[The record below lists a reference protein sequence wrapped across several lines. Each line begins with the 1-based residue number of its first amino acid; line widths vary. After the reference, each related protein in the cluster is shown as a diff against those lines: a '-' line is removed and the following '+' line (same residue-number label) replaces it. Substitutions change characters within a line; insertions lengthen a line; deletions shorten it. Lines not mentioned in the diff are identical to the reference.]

1 MITSLKTFVAVLVP
15 MLILDGLWLAVI
27 AKSFYAK
34 HLGAIMT
41 PNPVWVAAILFYL
54 LYAVGITYFIVAPAV
69 AGSLSWYAVL
79 LRGALFGLVAYA
91 TYDLTNHATVVNW
104 PTIITVV
111 DMAWGATIT
120 GVTGLVA
127 WAILR

>member
-1 MITSLKTFVAVLVP
+1 MITSLKTFIAVLVP

-69 AGSLSWYAVL
+69 AGSLSWYVVL

-111 DMAWGATIT
+111 DMVWGATIT
-120 GVTGLVA
+120 GVTSLVA

>member
-1 MITSLKTFVAVLVP
+1 MITSLKAFIAVLIP
-15 MLILDGLWLAVI
+15 MLILDGIWLAVI

-41 PNPVWVAAILFYL
+41 QNPVWIAAILFYL
-54 LYAVGITYFIVAPAV
+54 LYAVGVTYFIVAPAV
-69 AGSLSWYAVL
+69 AESLSWYVVL

-104 PTIITVV
+104 PTIITII
-111 DMAWGATIT
+111 DMVWGATIT
-120 GVTGLVA
+120 SVTSLVA

>member
-69 AGSLSWYAVL
+69 AGSLSWYVVL

-120 GVTGLVA
+120 GVTSLVA